1 MDYRNK
7 AIKCVKDTVL
17 LEQKRQFEE
26 CGCNLDEQ
34 YMRYGDTEALF
45 AKIINLEYYV
55 ALLKRSLPLSDVM
68 KYLMGGG
75 SSAEIAE
82 RMLKAAKEDAICL

>member
-1 MDYRNK
+1 MRIWFKMDNTYNEKTKLTTCRVWRQGKMDYRNK

-34 YMRYGDTEALF
+34 Y
-45 AKIINLEYYV
+45 N
-55 ALLKRSLPLSDVM
+55 SLPPL
-68 KYLMGGG
+68 
-75 SSAEIAE
+75 
-82 RMLKAAKEDAICL
+82 